1 MKRAVRIGG
10 TAALAA
16 ALFVAGGIGLFRSTV
31 GDGARGPAPKAAV
44 SADTLLA
51 PAIGGSL
58 DQTIENLQSR
68 LRVLP
73 TDWQAFASL
82 GLAYVQQAR
91 VTADPSYYPKAQGV
105 LRRSLG
111 LEREDNFAAMVGM
124 AALAAA
130 RHDFAGALRWGEQ
143 AKAINPYNGNVYG
156 VIGDAQVELGRYRDA
171 FATFQTMVDTR
182 PGVAS
187 YARVSY
193 ARELMGD
200 VPGAVQAMEAARD
213 IAGTPADAAW
223 ASYQL
228 GELYFNQ
235 GDLAAAAHAYA
246 RGVDTDADYVPPF
259 AGLAKVAW
267 ARGHLHEAID
277 GYTDVVARY
286 PAPEYVI
293 ALGDLYTAAGQPE
306 QADRQYALVHAE
318 EQLFRANGVNID
330 LELALFDAAHG
341 DPAGALAAARDEW
354 AKRHSVHVADAYA
367 WALHADGRDA
377 EAAVYA
383 RKAMALGYRNALFA
397 FHAGMIQLEL
407 GNRAEA
413 RRLLSDAVRINP
425 HFSIQ
430 YAPLAQATLAAIG
443 GAA

>member
-1 MKRAVRIGG
+1 MW
-10 TAALAA
+10 T
-16 ALFVAGGIGLFRSTV
+16 
-31 GDGARGPAPKAAV
+31 
-44 SADTLLA
+44 
-51 PAIGGSL
+51 
-58 DQTIENLQSR
+58 
-68 LRVLP
+68 
-73 TDWQAFASL
+73 
-82 GLAYVQQAR
+82 
-91 VTADPSYYPKAQGV
+91 
-105 LRRSLG
+105 
-111 LEREDNFAAMVGM
+111 
-124 AALAAA
+124 
-130 RHDFAGALRWGEQ
+130 
-143 AKAINPYNGNVYG
+143 
-156 VIGDAQVELGRYRDA
+156 
-171 FATFQTMVDTR
+171 
-182 PGVAS
+182 
-187 YARVSY
+187 
-193 ARELMGD
+193 
-200 VPGAVQAMEAARD
+200 
-213 IAGTPADAAW
+213 
-223 ASYQL
+223 
-228 GELYFNQ
+228 
-235 GDLAAAAHAYA
+235 
-246 RGVDTDADYVPPF
+246 TDADYVPPF

-267 ARGHLHEAID
+267 ARGHLQEAID

-286 PAPEYVI
+286 PSPEYVI

-367 WALHADGRDA
+367 WALHANGRDA

-413 RRLLSDAVRINP
+413 RRLLSEAVRINP

-430 YAPLAQATLAAIG
+430 YAPVARATLATIG

>member
-1 MKRAVRIGG
+1 MKRVARIGG
-10 TAALAA
+10 AAVLAA
-16 ALFVAGGIGLFRSTV
+16 ALFVAGGIGLFRSN
-31 GDGARGPAPKAAV
+31 GDGARAQAPTADT
-44 SADTLLA
+44 ADTLLA
-51 PAIGGSL
+51 PAVSGSL
-58 DQTIENLQSR
+58 EQIIENLQSR

-91 VTADPSYYPKAQGV
+91 VTADPSYYPKAEGV
-105 LRRSLG
+105 LERSLG
-111 LEREDNFAAMVGM
+111 LERNDNFAAMVGM

-156 VIGDAQVELGRYRDA
+156 VIGDAQVELGRYQDA

-200 VPGAVQAMEAARD
+200 VPGAIKAMVAARD
-213 IAGTPADAAW
+213 IAGTPADSAW

-235 GDLAAAAHAYA
+235 GDLDDAQAAYA
-246 RGVDTDADYVPPF
+246 RGVATDADYVPPF

-267 ARGHLHEAID
+267 ARGHLKKAIA
-277 GYTDVVARY
+277 GYADVVARY
-286 PAPEYVI
+286 PSPEYVI
-293 ALGDLYTAAGQPE
+293 ALGDLETAAGRTD
-306 QADRQYALVHAE
+306 AAARQYALVHVE
-318 EQLFRANGVNID
+318 ERLFRANGVNID

-341 DPAGALAAARDEW
+341 DPEGALVAARDEW

-367 WALHADGRDA
+367 WALYANGRYA
-377 EAAVYA
+377 RASVYA
-383 RKAMALGYRNALFA
+383 GKAMALGYRNALFA
-397 FHAGMIQLEL
+397 FHAGMIQLKL
-407 GNRAEA
+407 GHDAEA
-413 RRLLSDAVRINP
+413 RRLLSEAVDINP
-425 HFSIQ
+425 QFSIQ
-430 YAPLAQATLAAIG
+430 YAPVARAALAELG